1 MAGSS
6 AAATRPTAAST
17 ASICARPR
25 ARCWASSPA
34 CARNSPRLRW
44 KASIRPM
51 PTACSPNLNRSRKTF
66 AMRSRIRPANL
77 PERSSALADPVLK
90 FPPEQKG
97 IPATPAARPKL
108 AAEPRRRLMAG
119 MRRYRR
125 FLLLV
130 VLPLVTTVAGI
141 VFYLNGGRY
150 VTTDDA
156 YVGAQKVLITPDI
169 SGKIEKVVVRE
180 GQSVKQGD
188 VLFEID
194 PVPFQLAVDQ
204 AKATLEQAHT
214 TYDNLVANIQ
224 IYGQMLDLAQQG
236 VDLKQRDVDRKTSLV
251 KSNFGSQLDL
261 DNAANALV
269 TAGAQAQFIKQQVS
283 NAKTQLLGKPDL
295 PLEQFPPY
303 VQAKAALE
311 QAERNLDHTVMR
323 APMPGIATQVDQIQ
337 LGRFV
342 TAGTPVFSVIDVSNP
357 WVDANPKESDFTY
370 VAVGQTVELDVDAF
384 PNHVFK
390 GTVGSLSPGTG
401 AQFAILPPQNASGN
415 FVKVVQRVPVR
426 IYFDANDKFVRKLKA
441 GMSVYATIDT
451 KHSRSLAA
459 LLGFSP
465 AAANHEQD

>member
-1 MAGSS
+1 M
-6 AAATRPTAAST
+6 
-17 ASICARPR
+17 
-25 ARCWASSPA
+25 
-34 CARNSPRLRW
+34 
-44 KASIRPM
+44 
-51 PTACSPNLNRSRKTF
+51 
-66 AMRSRIRPANL
+66 
-77 PERSSALADPVLK
+77 ADPILK

-97 IPATPAARPKL
+97 NSAKPQTKL

-119 MRRYRR
+119 MRLYRR

-130 VLPLVTTVAGI
+130 VLPVLAVIGGLF
-141 VFYLNGGRY
+141 FYLNGGRY

-169 SGKIEKVVVRE
+169 SGKIDKVVVKE
-180 GQSVKQGD
+180 GRHVNEGD

-204 AKATLEQAHT
+204 SKAQLEQART
-214 TYDNLVANIQ
+214 TYDNLIANVK
-224 IYGQMLDLAQQG
+224 IYGQMLDLAQQAI
-236 VDLKQRDVDRKTSLV
+236 DLKQRDVDRKRSLV
-251 KSNFGSQLDL
+251 KSNVGSQLDL
-261 DNAANALV
+261 DNSANAMV
-269 TAGAQAQFIKQQVS
+269 TAGAQAQFVKQQLS
-283 NAKTQLLGKPDL
+283 NAKAQLLGNPDL

-303 VQAKAALE
+303 AQAKAALGMA
-311 QAERNLDHTVMR
+311 QRNLDHTVMR

-342 TAGTPVFSVIDVSNP
+342 AAGTPVFSVIDVANP

-370 VAVGQTVELDVDAF
+370 VAVGQPVTLDVDAF

-401 AQFAILPPQNASGN
+401 AQFAILPPQNATGN

-426 IYFDANDKFVRKLKA
+426 IYFDPDDKFVQKLKA
-441 GMSVYATIDT
+441 GMSVNVSIDT
-451 KHSRSLAA
+451 NHHRSFAG

-465 AAANHEQD
+465 AVANQD

>member
-1 MAGSS
+1 M
-6 AAATRPTAAST
+6 
-17 ASICARPR
+17 
-25 ARCWASSPA
+25 
-34 CARNSPRLRW
+34 
-44 KASIRPM
+44 
-51 PTACSPNLNRSRKTF
+51 
-66 AMRSRIRPANL
+66 
-77 PERSSALADPVLK
+77 ADPVLK

-97 IPATPAARPKL
+97 SPATPTARPKL

-130 VLPLVTTVAGI
+130 VLPLVAAIAGI
-141 VFYLNGGRY
+141 TFYLNGGRY

-169 SGKIEKVVVRE
+169 SGKIEKVVVKE
-180 GQSVKQGD
+180 GQQVKEGD

-194 PVPFQLAVDQ
+194 PVPFRLAVAQ
-204 AKATLEQAHT
+204 AKATLAQAKV
-214 TYDNLVANIQ
+214 TYDNLIADLK
-224 IYGQMLDLAQQG
+224 IYSQMSELAQQG
-236 VDLKQRDVDRKTSLV
+236 VDLKRRDVDRKSALV
-251 KSNFGSQLDL
+251 KSNVGSQLDL
-261 DNAANALV
+261 DNSATGLV
-269 TAGAQAQFIKQQVS
+269 TASAQMELLRQKIAT
-283 NAKTQLLGKPDL
+283 ATAQLLGNPQL
-295 PLEQFPPY
+295 PIEEFPPY
-303 VQAKAALE
+303 AQARAALD

-323 APMPGIATQVDQIQ
+323 APMAGVATQVDQIQ

-342 TAGTPVFSVIDVSNP
+342 MAGGPVFSIIDVANP

-370 VAVGQTVELDVDAF
+370 VAVGQSVTLDVDAF

-401 AQFAILPPQNASGN
+401 AQFAILPPQNATGN

-426 IYFDANDKFVRKLKA
+426 IYFDKDDKFVRKLKA

-451 KHSRSLAA
+451 NHRRSLAS

-465 AAANHEQD
+465 AVASHDED